1 MLCEHWYKVKIYK
14 TTLHIFKDTSIKTQ
28 DTVMSMSWVL
38 NALNHDLELY
48 SCVKIQDHGYVHQG
62 EKTVIS
68 EKFYFL
74 SWVGID
80 RSLFHYF
87 HHLSYWNI

>member
-1 MLCEHWYKVKIYK
+1 MLCEHWYKVKIHKQHY
-14 TTLHIFKDTSIKTQ
+14 IFFKDTSIKTQ
-28 DTVMSMSWVL
+28 DTVTSMSWVL
-38 NALNHDLELY
+38 NALNHDIELH
-48 SCVKIQDHGYVHQG
+48 SCIKIQDHGYINQG

-87 HHLSYWNI
+87 CHFS